1 MVLFLPSLVEDTD
14 LLVLFPPLPFA
25 CTGRCTRGDSE
36 FSFPLVKDGSECRL
50 TNPFSASSS
59 VDLGVPCALSLAFA
73 DSRSPSPSS
82 LAFLASLI
90 FLGGFGEGSVT
101 VNSST
106 SILES
111 VVRSEE
117 STTTCSRTSVSVKDF
132 GTSKG
137 GGCTFSISVS
147 DFSEATVAD
156 AETFLKFRFTLSSSD
171 WGSCDDSV

>member
-25 CTGRCTRGDSE
+25 CTGRCTRGDS
-36 FSFPLVKDGSECRL
+36 
-50 TNPFSASSS
+50 
-59 VDLGVPCALSLAFA
+59 
-73 DSRSPSPSS
+73 
-82 LAFLASLI
+82 
-90 FLGGFGEGSVT
+90 FGEGSVT